1 MTTGHAGTHGPRKKT
16 RPPSPAPGSGVP
28 RGTRGWYGDASG
40 AFLIETPDGWNAHL
54 AYLVFPGI
62 TSSARIDRCDAG
74 PFVLQTRSMSA
85 LPVADQVR
93 ELQAALSLNK
103 SELARIL
110 RVSRPT
116 VYDWLGGGGPNADN
130 RSRIRTL
137 LRLVVQSRVSATD
150 PLFPRFVKSALDP
163 GDRIL
168 LDLLSEETV
177 DEATAGNL
185 MRRAKALG
193 DAIDAEREEGRGG
206 CGRLG
211 SRRWMGSSGGRILLR
226 TWG

>member
-1 MTTGHAGTHGPRKKT
+1 MTTGHAGTHGPR
-16 RPPSPAPGSGVP
+16 
-28 RGTRGWYGDASG
+28 
-40 AFLIETPDGWNAHL
+40 
-54 AYLVFPGI
+54 
-62 TSSARIDRCDAG
+62 DAG

-116 VYDWLGGGGPNADN
+116 VYDWLGGGEPNADN

-163 GDRIL
+163 GDGIL
-168 LDLLSEETV
+168 LDLLSEETI
-177 DEATAGNL
+177 DEASASQEPNSKG
-185 MRRAKALG
+185 
-193 DAIDAEREEGRGG
+193 EGV
-206 CGRLG
+206 
-211 SRRWMGSSGGRILLR
+211 GGRDRANVKCLSR
-226 TWG
+226 CCR